1 MGSCLIHFNTVIAGS
16 MMRQMY
22 KMLRHLVLGA
32 LTFMIYQ
39 ETHTATITCGSKCF
53 ILLLRT
59 MLCFDDCGV
68 WTDLIQTYK
77 NISGGVERILPPPK
91 YGLDRDAWRLQL
103 ELLPSQPPKDKRV
116 QKR

>member
-22 KMLRHLVLGA
+22 KMLRHLELGA

-39 ETHTATITCGSKCF
+39 ETHTAKITCGSKCF

-59 MLCFDDCGV
+59 TLCFDDCGV
-68 WTDLIQTYK
+68 WTDLK
-77 NISGGVERILPPPK
+77 VKVKVRDSGCKHTLFRPFSIVGP
-91 YGLDRDAWRLQL
+91 LQF
-103 ELLPSQPPKDKRV
+103 SITND
-116 QKR
+116 